1 MLVCQ
6 TTSKITKSMDKGMS
20 RQEAYA
26 QLFVDAWRRK
36 HPRKKSKQGITLKEN
51 S

>member
-1 MLVCQ
+1 
-6 TTSKITKSMDKGMS
+6 MS

-26 QLFVDAWRRK
+26 QLFVDAWGRK
-36 HPRKKSKQGITLKEN
+36 HPRKESKQGITLKEN